1 MGDEMSKSNRVLDL
15 YQALQN
21 GQVINKKASAE
32 AYGVNEKSI
41 QRDLDSIR
49 DFLSEQ
55 TTRQGLIQSVEFD
68 RTANGYRLVTEEMT
82 HISEGEMLAICKI
95 LLESRAF
102 DKTELESLVNKVMN
116 HCVSPKKVKSIEP
129 FISNELFNYREP
141 AHRPPSMS
149 VQWQAAQAIQTQNM
163 LENSRAKI
171 AKKNLDMIVANNLKV
186 AGAGFGT
193 DTNVI
198 TLIAEDFEKELP
210 LMSKKEA
217 AGCILNTILERM

>member
-21 GQVINKKASAE
+21 GQVINKKAAAE

-68 RTANGYRLVTEEMT
+68 RAANGYRLVTEEMI
-82 HISEGEMLAICKI
+82 HISEGEMLEICKI

-102 DKTELESLVNKVMN
+102 DKAELESLVNKVMN
-116 HCVSPKKVKSIEP
+116 HCISPKKVKSIEP

-141 AHRPPSMS
+141 AHRPPNMS
-149 VQWQAAQAIQTQNM
+149 VLWQAAQAIQTQNM
-163 LENSRAKI
+163 LEITYLRKDDTEVKRKIEPVGLLFSEYYFYVMAFIADKAKREVFETTND
-171 AKKNLDMIVANNLKV
+171 AYPTVYRLDRIQ
-186 AGAGFGT
+186 
-193 DTNVI
+193 
-198 TLIAEDFEKELP
+198 
-210 LMSKKEA
+210 
-217 AGCILNTILERM
+217 

>member
-1 MGDEMSKSNRVLDL
+1 MMKCQRATAFLTCIRHCK
-15 YQALQN
+15 N
-21 GQVINKKASAE
+21 GQVINKKAAAE

-68 RTANGYRLVTEEMT
+68 RAANGYRLVTEEMI

-102 DKTELESLVNKVMN
+102 DKAELESLVNKVMN

-141 AHRPPSMS
+141 AHRPPNMS
-149 VQWQAAQAIQTQNM
+149 VLWQAAQAIQTQNM
-163 LENSRAKI
+163 LEITYLRKDDTEVKRKI
-171 AKKNLDMIVANNLKV
+171 
-186 AGAGFGT
+186 
-193 DTNVI
+193 
-198 TLIAEDFEKELP
+198 
-210 LMSKKEA
+210 
-217 AGCILNTILERM
+217 